1 MYFFFSVLWTK
12 ISAVLGKS
20 LCKLLLAELYI
31 TRNVFYFILF
41 WREKTDYIEECSG
54 VEVKGQ
60 GKVRDLTAKS
70 DERWINI
77 YNIS

>member
-1 MYFFFSVLWTK
+1 MSFILPGMF
-12 ISAVLGKS
+12 
-20 LCKLLLAELYI
+20 
-31 TRNVFYFILF
+31 FILF
-41 WREKTDYIEECSG
+41 WREKTDYMEECSG

-77 YNIS
+77 YNIN